1 MPIVPGEAAD
11 PAVGQPSGLPVSCAR
26 LSYAQERLWMIGR
39 MGGDAALLH
48 IAGGLW
54 LDGPLDRVAL
64 AAALAALAAR
74 HPSLRTGFRPGSED
88 RVEAVTHGAVG
99 DTLLRDADVSDLA
112 PPAQRER
119 LDAVSRAEAR
129 AAFDLAVPPLLRTLL
144 VRCGPDRHV
153 LLLTLHHLVADGR
166 SVEILLTELMRLY
179 ASGRA
184 ADLPPLPIAYADY
197 ARWQRDWLEAG
208 ELDRQLGRW
217 RDLLGTGDPVLPL
230 PLDRARPAVQSF
242 RGAAVAF
249 AVEAGV
255 AEGLRGLARVAGA
268 TPAMVLLAIFALL
281 LRRIT
286 GETSLRIGVPI
297 ANRGRPE
304 TEHVV
309 GLFVNTLALRLDVD
323 PAASVERFVVGVRE
337 AMLEAQGHA
346 DLPFERL
353 VDALQTRRSVSHTPL
368 VQVMHNH
375 RVAGPDRFTVGDLT
389 VAPFG
394 RETGS
399 IQFDLVLE
407 TVESADGTLSG
418 TFGYA
423 RDLFHQETV
432 ERMRDGF
439 LRLLSAAVAEPSRRV
454 NGLLLV
460 SAATRL
466 SLSAPYPGPLPLA
479 DALLPDLIAQAAAA
493 RPAAA
498 AVICPDAA
506 TTTTT
511 IAATISFAALNAS
524 ANRLAH
530 ALVRHGVRAETR
542 VAVALPR
549 SARQIAAFLAILRA
563 GGAFLPLDAGLPAP
577 RLASLLAEA
586 RPSLV
591 LVDPNTRARLAEALA
606 LLPEL
611 GPGAPG
617 SEAAPRPKAE
627 PEPVLLDHD
636 ALDLA
641 AEPATAPA
649 VTLHPDQLAY
659 VIHTSGSTGRPKG
672 VAVTHGP
679 LAAHI
684 RATGAL
690 YETGPE
696 TRELHVLSM
705 SFDGAHERWMVPLAF
720 GGCVVLKPDGLWTPR
735 EALDAMERHRVSHAG
750 FPTAYM
756 HALALEAAAGPAPS
770 PRSYAF
776 GGEALSRESFG
787 LIARALRPR
796 FLINGYGPTETV
808 ISPLAWKTGPE
819 ATVEDAYA
827 PIGRAVGPR
836 RALILD
842 AALEPV
848 PVGVTGELYL
858 GGACLA
864 RGYLGQPGQ
873 TAARF
878 LPDPYG
884 APGARLYRTGDLAR
898 WRADGTVAYLG
909 RADAQVKL
917 RGFRI
922 ELGEV
927 EAALLAQETVAAAAA
942 ALRDGP
948 AGPRLVGYV
957 VAAPGA
963 APAEGPL
970 RAALARRLPDYL
982 VPGRIVVL
990 AALPLTP
997 GGKLDRAALPAP
1009 ADLPVEAAPARPLTE
1024 TEAVVARIWAEA
1036 LGLPALHP
1044 DQNVFEAGAHSL
1056 TALRVLT
1063 ALGTAFPGRGPTIAD
1078 LFNNQTVATL
1088 AAALTAD
1095 AVGNAE
1101 VVQLARGG
1109 TRPMLYCFP
1118 GLMVNT
1124 QEYVPLV
1131 RRLGPDQPVTGFV
1144 CYSLSEARK
1153 NVVSVEDIAAR
1164 YAETIRAECAGR
1176 PCTLLGWSWGGVLAY
1191 EAARML
1197 GSDVDLTFVGM
1208 LDVCDIDVN
1217 FAVGALPLLDPRER
1231 RAREAQVA
1239 SWLERAPMR
1248 ADWEDLFRRMDESLT
1263 AQFLAYVAATGP
1275 LPADG
1280 PGLGS
1285 KEFELWTFVD
1295 NTLLYR
1301 GYRAAA
1307 FDAPIRVWL
1316 AGESLARGLNHVDW
1330 TRYSRNVLSRDVI
1343 PGVTHREIVDSP
1355 AFHDSFAARLN
1366 PSPA

>member
-1 MPIVPGEAAD
+1 MPIVAGDDAGAA
-11 PAVGQPSGLPVSCAR
+11 P
-26 LSYAQERLWMIGR
+26 LSYAQERLWTIGR

-48 IAGGLW
+48 IAGGLR
-54 LDGPLDRVAL
+54 LDGPLDPTAL
-64 AAALAALAAR
+64 AGALAALVAR
-74 HPSLRTGFRPGSED
+74 HPGLRTGFRAGAGD
-88 RVEAVTHGAVG
+88 RVEAATHTDVIVP
-99 DTLLRDADVSDLA
+99 LLETDLSDLA
-112 PPAQRER
+112 AAERRER
-119 LDAVSRAEAR
+119 LDALSRAEAR
-129 AAFDLAVPPLLRTLL
+129 AAFDLAAPPLLRARL
-144 VRCGPDRHV
+144 VRCGPNRHV

-166 SVEILLTELMRLY
+166 SVEILLGDLMRLY
-179 ASGRA
+179 AAGASA
-184 ADLPPLPIAYADY
+184 ALPPLPIAYGDY

-208 ELDRQLGRW
+208 ELDRQLAGW
-217 RDLLGTGDPVLPL
+217 RTRLGTGDPVLPL
-230 PLDRARPAVQSF
+230 PLDRPRPAIQSF

-255 AEGLRGLARVAGA
+255 AQALRDLARATGA
-268 TPAMVLLAIFALL
+268 TPAMVLLAAFALL

-286 GETSLRIGVPI
+286 GEADLRIGVPI

-309 GLFVNTLALRLDVD
+309 GLFVNTLALRLTVD
-323 PAASVERFVVGVRE
+323 PAASVLSFVARVRD
-337 AMLEAQGHA
+337 AMLEAQGQA

-353 VDALQTRRSVSHTPL
+353 VEALQTRRSVSHTPL

-375 RVAGPDRFTVGDLT
+375 RVTGPERFAVGDLT

-407 TVESADGTLSG
+407 TVETAEGGLSG
-418 TFGYA
+418 SFGYA
-423 RDLFHQETV
+423 RDLFQQETL
-432 ERMRDGF
+432 ERIRDGF
-439 LRLLSAAVAEPSRRV
+439 LGLLAALVAEPARRV
-454 NGLLLV
+454 DLLPLV
-460 SAATRL
+460 PERTRL
-466 SLSAPYPGPLPLA
+466 ALSAPYPGPLPLA
-479 DALLPDLIAQAAAA
+479 DDLLPGLIARAAAA
-493 RPAAA
+493 RPDAP
-498 AVICPDAA
+498 AVICGETA
-506 TTTTT
+506 TT
-511 IAATISFAALNAS
+511 FAALDAS

-530 ALVRHGVRAETR
+530 ALVRLGVRAETR

-563 GGAFLPLDAGLPAP
+563 GGAFLPLDPGLPPARIAALLADAQP
-577 RLASLLAEA
+577 RL
-586 RPSLV
+586 V
-591 LVDPNTRARLAEALA
+591 LGDPDTRARLAAVPD
-606 LLPEL
+606 LP
-611 GPGAPG
+611 
-617 SEAAPRPKAE
+617 
-627 PEPVLLDHD
+627 D
-636 ALDLA
+636 ALDLDA
-641 AEPATAPA
+641 LDLSREPATAPA
-649 VTLHPDQLAY
+649 VPLHPDQLAY

-672 VAVTHGP
+672 VAVAHGP
-679 LAAHI
+679 LAAHL

-690 YETGPE
+690 YETGPD

-720 GGCVVLKPDGLWTPR
+720 GGCLVLKPDGLWTPR

-756 HALALEAAAGPAPS
+756 HALAREAAAGPAPS

-796 FLINGYGPTETV
+796 FLVNGYGPTETV
-808 ISPLAWKTGPE
+808 ISPLAWKTDGR
-819 ATVEDAYA
+819 AGVEDAYA

-836 RALILD
+836 RALVLD

-858 GGACLA
+858 AGDCLA

-927 EAALLAQETVAAAAA
+927 EAALLAQETVAGAAA

-1009 ADLPVEAAPARPLTE
+1009 ADLPAEAAPARPLSE

-1036 LGLPALHP
+1036 LGLTTIHP
-1044 DQNVFEAGAHSL
+1044 DQNFFEAGAHSL

-1063 ALGTAFPGRGPTIAD
+1063 ALGTAFPGRAPTIAD

-1088 AAALTAD
+1088 AAALSAD
-1095 AVGNAE
+1095 AVGTPQ
-1101 VVQLARGG
+1101 VVHLSRTG

-1124 QEYVPLV
+1124 REYAPLV

-1144 CYSLSEARK
+1144 CYSLTEARK
-1153 NVVSVEDIAAR
+1153 SVVSVEDIAAR

-1217 FAVGALPLLDPRER
+1217 FAVGALPRLSPE
-1231 RAREAQVA
+1231 ARSARQAQVA
-1239 SWLERAPMR
+1239 LWLERSPMR
-1248 ADWEDLFRRMDESLT
+1248 ADWEDLFRRMDEGLT
-1263 AQFLAYVAATGP
+1263 AQFLAYVAASGP

-1307 FDAPIRVWL
+1307 FDVPIRVWL

-1330 TRYSRNVLSRDVI
+1330 SRYSRHVLSRDVI
-1343 PGVTHREIVDSP
+1343 PGVTHREIVDS
-1355 AFHDSFAARLN
+1355 ADFHASFAARLD
-1366 PSPA
+1366 AGRA